1 MEQNKT
7 GERCSVICSIVEGNF
22 CNSIIFCGSHN
33 RGKVRCMRHPLPN
46 WGSRGLLCTVI
57 HGMLTRVEVLIVGST
72 MFAYYRW
79 ITFWTYKIF
88 FRCLQ
93 CKIGSFLSCKELY
106 LFIYFKIREQKW
118 RLRFQ
123 IKPRIIKIE
132 NIKLWAN

>member
-33 RGKVRCMRHPLPN
+33 RGKVGCMRHPLPN

-72 MFAYYRW
+72 IRILPLDHFLNVQD
-79 ITFWTYKIF
+79 F
-88 FRCLQ
+88 FP
-93 CKIGSFLSCKELY
+93 LSSVQNWQYSYPVKNYIY
-106 LFIYFKIREQKW
+106 LFILK
-118 RLRFQ
+118 
-123 IKPRIIKIE
+123 
-132 NIKLWAN
+132 